1 MKGFRAILGKEL
13 DRVLKDKK
21 MIFSMFILPLILVVG
36 LVGLIGVL
44 IANIAEDVEENV
56 PLVYVID
63 APDAFKEMLKETEDF
78 EIEYFSSV
86 DMDESSMDEYKSM
99 LKEGDLDLIVEYPK
113 DFEEQ
118 IYNKDEVMLP
128 QVKTYYNPSEDYS
141 SAARGNFLVNI
152 EQYRMA
158 LVAEKFGSIEY
169 TMIFTV
175 DSDNPDLEVQDD
187 SKAFGKMLGMM
198 VPYFITMMIFAS
210 AMGLGVDSIAG
221 EKERGTIASLLL
233 SPVNRVEIVL
243 AKVVSLGI
251 LSIMS
256 ALVYILSIAGM
267 GVLGIGALA
276 GDEMMGG
283 MSISFSAVQIIEL
296 IVLVIGLVILYVSII
311 SFVAVLAK
319 DTKQA
324 SSYISPVYIVVLVVG
339 MINMYKMG
347 EPTMAEY
354 AIPIY
359 GASVAFKGILMG
371 SATLPQFMLTILG
384 TYGMGAIII
393 WLTTKAFKSEK
404 IMFNA

>member
-63 APDAFKEMLKETEDF
+63 APDAFKEILKETEDF

-86 DMDESSMDEYKSM
+86 DMDETSMDEYKSM

-118 IYNKDEVMLP
+118 IYNKDEIMLP

-267 GVLGIGALA
+267 GVFGIGALA
-276 GDEMMGG
+276 GDEIMGG

>member
-267 GVLGIGALA
+267 GVFGIGALA

>member
-21 MIFSMFILPLILVVG
+21 MVFSMFVLPVIIVVG
-36 LVGLIGVL
+36 MLGIIVAAISS
-44 IANIAEDVEENV
+44 IEKDISSNIPSIYIV
-56 PLVYVID
+56 D
-63 APDAFKEMLKETEDF
+63 APDAFKDMMKDVELF
-78 EIEYFSSV
+78 EIEYFDSKDLGSST
-86 DMDESSMDEYKSM
+86 MDEYKQQV
-99 LKEGDLDLIVEYPK
+99 KDGDLDLLVEYPV
-113 DFEEQ
+113 DFMSQ
-118 IYNKDEVMLP
+118 IYNENEVMLP

-141 SAARGNFLVNI
+141 STARGNFLVYI
-152 EQYRMA
+152 EQYRMV
-158 LVAEKFGSIEY
+158 LLAEKFGSVEY
-169 TMIFTV
+169 ATIFTV
-175 DSDNPDLEVQDD
+175 DTDNPELELQDD
-187 SKAFGKMLGMM
+187 NKAIGKILGMM

-251 LSIMS
+251 LSVMS
-256 ALVYILSIAGM
+256 ALVYILTIAG
-267 GVLGIGALA
+267 VGAL
-276 GDEMMGG
+276 GVNVFVDSELMSG

-296 IVLVIGLVILYVSII
+296 ILLIIGLVILYVSII
-311 SFVAVLAK
+311 SLVAVVAK

-324 SSYISPVYIVVLVVG
+324 STYISPVYILVIVVG
-339 MINMYKMG
+339 MLNMYKIG
-347 EPTMAEY
+347 DANMAEY

-359 GASVAFKGILMG
+359 GASVAFRGILMG
-371 SATLPQFMLTILG
+371 TATIPQFMLTILG
-384 TYGMGAIII
+384 TYGTGAIVI

>member
-1 MKGFRAILGKEL
+1 MKGLRAILGKEL